1 MCFPTRRAVMLAL
14 LVCVAVPTTLVALQI
29 NDNPKFSPI
38 DEGAHWDYVTRV
50 SHGSV
55 PRIGQNLQP
64 STLRELSCRQ
74 TDLNGLVVPK
84 CTTKHLAAH
93 QFPGFAQQY
102 EAQHPPTYYAITVPL
117 RWVAMHVF
125 GFSDVGGTRLTGILW
140 LVLGLL
146 LLWCA
151 GRVLDLAPEVIGLGA
166 LLLATAPVVIYHT
179 AVISN
184 DVPSI
189 FVGSLVALVAAL
201 AYKRPGRWMTPALA
215 ATGFFAAAIKTTDLF
230 PVAAIAAV
238 FAVQAWTRRPAG
250 APTHAVA
257 TVKGLVRRWM
267 PDGGALLFGGLLA
280 SSIWVLLNHQL
291 ALIDPKDIAAFGV
304 LRVRPVGPGTILR
317 EVPILLGPVTDSF
330 VSPGTLGG
338 NLQQFVT
345 PLLRFLL
352 IGGALS
358 GLFVSARKW
367 QHWLGLSVVATLLA
381 GGFAFGVGLKLNYDI
396 DPGLSGRYAMS
407 MGPLLVLVVVAAAS
421 GKWVIRGLWVFAAA
435 SLGITLYAL
444 VF

>member
-1 MCFPTRRAVMLAL
+1 MLAL
-14 LVCVAVPTTLVALQI
+14 LVCVAIPTTLVALQI

-50 SHGSV
+50 AHGSV
-55 PRIGQNLQP
+55 PRLGQELQQ
-64 STLRELSCRQ
+64 STLRELTCRQ
-74 TDLNGLVVPK
+74 TDLNGLLVPK
-84 CTTKHLAAH
+84 CTTKHLVASK
-93 QFPGFAQQY
+93 FPGAAQQY

-166 LLLATAPVVIYHT
+166 LLLAIAPVVIYHT

-250 APTHAVA
+250 APTNLVA
-257 TVKGLVRRWM
+257 TVKGVVRRWM
-267 PDGGALLFGGLLA
+267 PDGGALLLGGLLSA
-280 SSIWVLLNHQL
+280 VIWIVVNRQL
-291 ALIDPKDIAAFGV
+291 ALINPSDNIAFGV
-304 LRVRPVGPGTILR
+304 LKGYHVGPETILR
-317 EVPILLGPVTDSF
+317 EVPLLLGPVTDSF
-330 VSPGTLGG
+330 VTPHTLDQA
-338 NLQQFVT
+338 LQQFFT

-381 GGFAFGVGLKLNYDI
+381 GGFAFGAGLKLNYHI
-396 DPGLSGRYAMS
+396 DPGISGRYAMS
-407 MGPLLVLVVVAAAS
+407 MGPLLALVVVAAAS
-421 GKWVIRGLWVFAAA
+421 GKWVIRGLWIFAAA
-435 SLGITLYAL
+435 SLATTLVAL
-444 VF
+444 IF